1 VGCVGWR
8 RRALE
13 RYPLITRVRYR
24 ANNSSSPSVDE
35 RNRVV
40 DAAYFKIV
48 RTDPDKPDCPSL
60 TNCRSRV
67 RCLATRGLALDCGRR
82 GSRHLRWRLE
92 RLGFGSLSQW
102 VLAIFHLSGLR
113 GGLNGSTQHQFEAPA
128 RGFQGSFASADS
140 NGTPPSAAG
149 RLGSL
154 GKVLSGQRIR
164 WCCID
169 RLSWQR
175 LSGKWICAVVSSDA
189 HAKRN

>member
-1 VGCVGWR
+1 MYRPPVGCVGWR

-24 ANNSSSPSVDE
+24 AKNSSSPSVDE

-102 VLAIFHLSGLR
+102 VWR
-113 GGLNGSTQHQFEAPA
+113 YSTCP
-128 RGFQGSFASADS
+128 
-140 NGTPPSAAG
+140 
-149 RLGSL
+149 
-154 GKVLSGQRIR
+154 V
-164 WCCID
+164 
-169 RLSWQR
+169 
-175 LSGKWICAVVSSDA
+175 CAVVSMA
-189 HAKRN
+189 RRNTSSKLPRGAFKGRSPAPIQTEHHRAQPDGSVR